1 MKHFSK
7 NLVFLFFFG
16 AIFEGS
22 LAYGDQICTNLLDE
36 EGSVIAQFCQDSKSP
51 SPVNEFLEKNE
62 MMLKE

>member
-36 EGSVIAQFCQDSKSP
+36 EGSVIAQFCQDSSP
-51 SPVNEFLEKNE
+51 ANEFLEKNE